1 MSLMR
6 SDPFAGFDRLTQQMT
21 GARQGPGPIPMAAFR
36 RGDQVLAYFDLP
48 GINPDDVEITIE
60 RNVVTI
66 RAERRPSYQEGDE
79 VIVDERPYGTFS
91 RQVFLGDS
99 LDLDKMTADYTQGEL
114 RLTIPVSEKAKPRR
128 IKLQSSDQEP
138 QQVTANASA
147 EGTK

>member
-21 GARQGPGPIPMAAFR
+21 GARQGPRPIPMAAFR

-66 RAERRPSYQEGDE
+66 RAERRPAYQEGDE

-99 LDLDKMTADYTQGEL
+99 LDLDKMNADYTQGEL
-114 RLTIPVSEKAKPRR
+114 CLTIPVSEKAKPRR
-128 IKLQSSDQEP
+128 IKLQSGDQEP
-138 QQVTANASA
+138 QQVTANTSA
-147 EGTK
+147 KGAQ

>member
-6 SDPFAGFDRLTQQMT
+6 SDPFAGFDRLAQQMT
-21 GARQGPGPIPMAAFR
+21 GARQGPRPMPMAAFR

-60 RNVVTI
+60 RNVATI
-66 RAERRPSYQEGDE
+66 RAERRPAYQEGDE

-99 LDLDKMTADYTQGEL
+99 LDLDKMAADYTQGEL
-114 RLTIPVSEKAKPRR
+114 CLTIPVSEKAKPRR
-128 IKLQSSDQEP
+128 VQLQSSDQEP
-138 QQVTANASA
+138 QQVTANTTAG
-147 EGTK
+147 GTT